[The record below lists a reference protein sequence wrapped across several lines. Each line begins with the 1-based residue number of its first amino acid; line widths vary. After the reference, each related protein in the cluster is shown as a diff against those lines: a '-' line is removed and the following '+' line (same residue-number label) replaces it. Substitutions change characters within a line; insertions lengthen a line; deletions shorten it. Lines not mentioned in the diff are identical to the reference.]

1 MDRKSLQHLIN
12 VSRGRAR
19 ADLRITNC
27 HIVDVFNKEVFD
39 ADLYIVDGLIAGYG
53 ATDFPEAVEVV
64 DAAGAY
70 IVPGFIDSHLH
81 IESSHVSPAEYS
93 RLVVPCGTTTVVAD
107 PHEIV
112 NVCGLDGFDYMLEA
126 TENLPLSVFLQVPSC
141 VPCTPYEN
149 SGAVIDANEISKRI
163 GHPRVL
169 GLGEMMDFVGVC
181 DAKDG
186 VLDKILVAK
195 NANKVVDG
203 HYLGLNPDL
212 DAYCAAGILTDHE
225 CATPQDLRDRVR
237 RGMYV
242 LLRQGTAC
250 HDLVNLLGG
259 MDERNTDRCLICTDD
274 CAAKTIVEIGHI
286 DNNVRMAI
294 AEGVDPITAICM
306 ATINAANCYRLDDRG
321 AIAPGRRA
329 DLLFLSSLDKDFK
342 VNEVYTS
349 GRHVASH
356 RQYLVEPVHASI
368 EKVSGKMNI
377 RDLSAS
383 RFDLKLSSNH
393 VKVIQILLGS
403 VVTKAVDAY
412 VDLDENG
419 CWKRNNQDI
428 VKVAVVERHKG
439 TGNVGLALISGLNLR
454 GGAVATSIAHDS
466 HNVIVAG
473 DSSRDMELA
482 VRELIRMGGGMT
494 VVKGGHV
501 IESVQ
506 HEIAGLMTDLP
517 GEVVAERLASIIR
530 TARTE
535 LGISGGV
542 DPFMTLCFMSLVVIP
557 EIKVT
562 DLGLF
567 DLAKYGFIPLE
578 IKEE

>member
-1 MDRKSLQHLIN
+1 MDRKHLQRLIN

-39 ADLYIVDGLIAGYG
+39 SDLYVVDGLIAGFG
-53 ATDFPEAVEVV
+53 EEWFPEALEVV
-64 DAAGAY
+64 DAKGAY

-93 RLVVPCGTTTVVAD
+93 RLVVPCGTTTVIAD

-149 SGAVIDANEISKRI
+149 SGAYLDAHEISKRI
-163 GHPRVL
+163 DNPRVL

-181 DAKDG
+181 AAKDD
-186 VLDKILVAK
+186 VMDKILVAK
-195 NANKVVDG
+195 NAGKVIDG
-203 HYLGLNPDL
+203 HYLGFGPRL
-212 DAYCAAGILTDHE
+212 DAYSAAGILTDHE
-225 CATPQDLRDRVR
+225 CATVQDLRDRIR

-250 HDLVNLLGG
+250 HDLLNLLPG
-259 MDERNTDRCLICTDD
+259 MDDKNTSRCLMCTDD
-274 CAAKTIVEIGHI
+274 CAAKTMVEIGHI

-294 AEGVDPITAICM
+294 GAGVDPLTAICM
-306 ATINAANCYRLDDRG
+306 ATINAATCYNLSDRG

-329 DLLFLSSLDKDFK
+329 DLLFLTSLDKDFR
-342 VNEVYTS
+342 VQEVYTA
-349 GRHVASH
+349 GKHVASD
-356 RQYLVEPVHASI
+356 RQYLVKPVHTSI

-377 RDLSAS
+377 RDLSPE
-383 RFDLKLSSNH
+383 RFDLKLSSKH
-393 VKVIQILLGS
+393 VKVIELLPGS
-403 VVTKAVDAY
+403 VVTKSGEAY

-419 CWKRNNQDI
+419 CWKRNDEDI

-439 TGNVGLALISGLNLR
+439 TGNIGLALIKGLNLR
-454 GGAVATSIAHDS
+454 GGAIATSIAHDS

-473 DSSRDMELA
+473 DNNQDMELA
-482 VRELIRMGGGMT
+482 VRELIRLGGGMT
-494 VVKGGHV
+494 VVKNGMV
-501 IESVQ
+501 LQSVQ

-517 GEVVAERLASIIR
+517 GEVVAGRLAAIIR
-530 TARTE
+530 TAQVE
-535 LGISGGV
+535 LGIRGAV

-567 DLAKYGFIPLE
+567 DLKKYDFVPLE
-578 IKEE
+578 IEE

>member
-1 MDRKSLQHLIN
+1 MDRKHLQRLIN

-39 ADLYIVDGLIAGYG
+39 SDLYVVDGLIAGFG
-53 ATDFPEAVEVV
+53 EEWFPEALEVV
-64 DAAGAY
+64 DAKGAY

-93 RLVVPCGTTTVVAD
+93 RLVVPCGTTTVIAD

-149 SGAVIDANEISKRI
+149 SGAYLDAHEISKRI
-163 GHPRVL
+163 DNPRVL

-181 DAKDG
+181 AAKDD
-186 VLDKILVAK
+186 VMDKILVAK
-195 NANKVVDG
+195 NAGKVIDG
-203 HYLGLNPDL
+203 HYLGFGPRL
-212 DAYCAAGILTDHE
+212 DAYSAAGILTDHE
-225 CATPQDLRDRVR
+225 CATVQDLRDRIR

-250 HDLVNLLGG
+250 HDLLNLLPG
-259 MDERNTDRCLICTDD
+259 MDDKNTSRCLMCTDD
-274 CAAKTIVEIGHI
+274 CAAKTMVEIGHI

-294 AEGVDPITAICM
+294 GAGVDPLTAICM
-306 ATINAANCYRLDDRG
+306 ATINAATCYNLSDRG

-329 DLLFLSSLDKDFK
+329 DLLFLTSLDKDFR
-342 VNEVYTS
+342 VQEVYTA
-349 GRHVASH
+349 GKHVASD
-356 RQYLVEPVHASI
+356 RQYLVKPVHTSI

-377 RDLSAS
+377 RNLSPE
-383 RFDLKLSSNH
+383 RFDLKLSSKH
-393 VKVIQILLGS
+393 VKVIELLPGS
-403 VVTKAVDAY
+403 VVTKSGEAY

-419 CWKRNNQDI
+419 CWKRNDEDI

-439 TGNVGLALISGLNLR
+439 TGNIGLALIKGLNLR
-454 GGAVATSIAHDS
+454 GGAIATSIAHDS

-473 DSSRDMELA
+473 DNNQDMELA
-482 VRELIRMGGGMT
+482 VRELIRLGGGMT
-494 VVKGGHV
+494 VVKNGMV
-501 IESVQ
+501 LQSVQ

-517 GEVVAERLASIIR
+517 GEVVAGRLAAIIR
-530 TARTE
+530 TAQVE
-535 LGISGGV
+535 LGIRGAV

-567 DLAKYGFIPLE
+567 DLKKYDFVPLE
-578 IKEE
+578 IED